1 MQRKERKASETTLSL
16 VKDSLYQEVEEN
28 DAPRG
33 RFWGH
38 SKVFFLVPMKNIVV
52 TEKTGRRST
61 QMKSDP
67 SCFGPNPSGMR
78 VMVMNDETN
87 R

>member
-1 MQRKERKASETTLSL
+1 MQRKERKASEATLSL

-52 TEKTGRRST
+52 
-61 QMKSDP
+61 
-67 SCFGPNPSGMR
+67 
-78 VMVMNDETN
+78 
-87 R
+87 